1 MEGKLKAVI
10 YARVS
15 SEEQKKEGFSIP
27 AQLDLLRNFA
37 RKNNIQIIKEFEEAE
52 TAKQAGRHQFNEML
66 KFLKK
71 SKDVK
76 TILCEKTDRL
86 YRNFKDYVNLDVD
99 TTGYTVYL
107 VKEGVILSPKST
119 SHEKLDTD

>member
-1 MEGKLKAVI
+1 MYNRCMKDLIKAVI

-27 AQLDLLRNFA
+27 AQLDLLRTYA
-37 RKNNIQIIKEFEEAE
+37 KEHHIEIVREFTEAE

-71 SKDVK
+71 NIEISLA
-76 TILCEKTDRL
+76 IEL
-86 YRNFKDYVNLDVD
+86 
-99 TTGYTVYL
+99 
-107 VKEGVILSPKST
+107 
-119 SHEKLDTD
+119 